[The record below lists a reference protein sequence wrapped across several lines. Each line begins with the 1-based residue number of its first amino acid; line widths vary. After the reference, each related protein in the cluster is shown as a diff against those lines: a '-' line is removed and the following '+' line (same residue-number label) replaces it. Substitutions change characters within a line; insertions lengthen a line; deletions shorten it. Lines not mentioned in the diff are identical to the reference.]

1 MLHRD
6 EWRYRPYMTRDPEGP
21 ELTLAFMVALT
32 DFTVENGATRSSPGS
47 NHWPEGQRPD
57 ESQVEQAKK
66 ARGLSRAYTLRQGV
80 LPNSH
85 RHRHR
90 RPKRYC

>member
-1 MLHRD
+1 MQTIPFKTNFFADADKSARSAAL
-6 EWRYRPYMTRDPEGP
+6 EGDHHADAVIVGGG
-21 ELTLAFMVALT
+21 LV
-32 DFTVENGATRSSPGS
+32 
-47 NHWPEGQRPD
+47 
-57 ESQVEQAKK
+57 
-66 ARGLSRAYTLRQGV
+66 GLSRAYTLRQGV